1 MKKVILFLSFLLL
14 VSCGYQP
21 IFSSKTSNFL
31 VEEIIYDENDRIS
44 FKIRNNLTYLG
55 KNENYIKIFKL
66 KLSSEKKIDIS
77 RKDSKGDPLVYKMTI
92 NTNIEIFSNNKK
104 TLQKNISKNF
114 SYKNTENKFD
124 LKQYE
129 KTIENNLI
137 EAIKED
143 IILILYN

>member
-1 MKKVILFLSFLLL
+1 MKKIILFLSFLLL

-55 KNENYIKIFKL
+55 KNENYIKVLKL

-77 RKDSKGDPLVYKMTI
+77 SKDSKGDPLVYKMTI

-129 KTIENNLI
+129 ITIENNLI